1 MNMEKRWKSIMTLG
15 GLLLVLMMTAATV
28 SAEDPIARDGSVPDE
43 ATPIE
48 DTTTDGDAE
57 PMLIAP
63 LENETTED
71 TILISPGPEG
81 TSKAAS
87 TLDLPLLGI
96 IGAVVIIA
104 LALVAIAIR
113 RK

>member
-1 MNMEKRWKSIMTLG
+1 MEKRWKSLMTLG
-15 GLLLVLMMTAATV
+15 GLLLVLMMTAASV
-28 SAEDPIARDGSVPDE
+28 SAEDPIARDGSAPDE
-43 ATPIE
+43 VTPID
-48 DTTTDGDAE
+48 DTAATGDAE

-63 LENETTED
+63 LENQTGND

-87 TLDLPLLGI
+87 TLDLPLFGL
-96 IGAVVIIA
+96 IGAVVVIA
-104 LALVAIAIR
+104 LAIVAIAIR